1 MPALA
6 RSWVRKFRPN
16 KSHPLNKPAPWPLRQ
31 WRVFL
36 FLLNLLHTFLAAGFV
51 QATDYLGEDV
61 TIGSVTATA
70 FVTPSDEK
78 LAMELTGYM
87 DELDYILTLNVAD
100 WVSDIPQVK
109 DTFTLHGDTVSIR
122 SMRTDQSAYL
132 VGVKKISV

>member
-1 MPALA
+1 M
-6 RSWVRKFRPN
+6 
-16 KSHPLNKPAPWPLRQ
+16 
-31 WRVFL
+31 
-36 FLLNLLHTFLAAGFV
+36 
-51 QATDYLGEDV
+51 QATPYLGEDV

-100 WVSDIPQVK
+100 WVSDIPEVK
-109 DTFTLHGDTVSIR
+109 DTFMLHGDTVSIR
-122 SMRTDQSAYL
+122 GMRTDESAYL